1 MAFHTLAI
9 IILAC
14 LLLSAQS
21 ATIRQAPWANQ
32 TTTSLWGTYK
42 DALIEGITIDQIKTS
57 GVATTYDYVIVGG
70 GPGGL
75 TLAMRLTENPNIR
88 VAVVEKGTLSN
99 AFFTYQLGNLA
110 TSTFVDPTNPAL
122 LPSID
127 YIDITTPI
135 RANGESQHY
144 PQGKMLGGSSARGF
158 AAYVNPEWFCVTV
171 IKMLTNVLLGT
182 HGLPKVPIKNG
193 LIQ

>member
-1 MAFHTLAI
+1 MRAVAPVL
-9 IILAC
+9 C
-14 LLLSAQS
+14 LLSEAQS
-21 ATIRQAPWANQ
+21 FVLPRAANQ
-32 TTTSLWGTYK
+32 TSGSTNLWGTFK
-42 DALIEGITIDQIKTS
+42 DSLIEGITIDQIKQS
-57 GVATTYDYVIVGG
+57 GVATAYDYVIVGG

-88 VAVVEKGTLSN
+88 VAVVEKGTLSTS
-99 AFFTYQLGNLA
+99 FLTYQLGELA

-135 RANGESQHY
+135 KANGYSQHY

-158 AAYVNPEWFCVTV
+158 AAYVQSD
-171 IKMLTNVLLGT
+171 VLVAK
-182 HGLPKVPIKNG
+182 HF
-193 LIQ
+193 